1 MKSKHSFTLSQL
13 AELCGVELS
22 GDGSEQ
28 ISGIGTI
35 DGAKQGEITFLA
47 NSLYRDSLK
56 NTEASAV
63 ILSAEDQSFSP
74 THCLVSPNPYATYA
88 RIAQLLF
95 PFDEQLPSVH
105 PSAVIADN
113 VVLPQSVTIGAHVVI
128 ESGVRLGEGV
138 VINAGC
144 YIGQD
149 CIIGDNSFLYPHV
162 TLYHQT
168 QIGRHTIIHS
178 GVVIGSDGFGMAWDS
193 GKWIKIP
200 QIGQVIIG
208 DDVEIGANT
217 TIDRGAIDNTV
228 IEDGVK
234 LDNQIQI
241 AHNCHIGAHT
251 VIAGCTGVSGSTKI
265 GKYCRIG
272 GGVGIVGHLEICD
285 GVTVTGFTMIT
296 KSITEAG
303 VYSSGV
309 PAAQHKEWLETLVH
323 LRRLPEWAKRIKVLE
338 KVIKKE
344 E

>member
-128 ESGVRLGEGV
+128 ESGA
-138 VINAGC
+138 AGADGAGGA
-144 YIGQD
+144 GQPSVD
-149 CIIGDNSFLYPHV
+149 EEAPESQLRAAAARA
-162 TLYHQT
+162 L
-168 QIGRHTIIHS
+168 
-178 GVVIGSDGFGMAWDS
+178 
-193 GKWIKIP
+193 
-200 QIGQVIIG
+200 
-208 DDVEIGANT
+208 
-217 TIDRGAIDNTV
+217 
-228 IEDGVK
+228 
-234 LDNQIQI
+234 
-241 AHNCHIGAHT
+241 
-251 VIAGCTGVSGSTKI
+251 
-265 GKYCRIG
+265 
-272 GGVGIVGHLEICD
+272 GVGHGYHGETAVR
-285 GVTVTGFTMIT
+285 T
-296 KSITEAG
+296 
-303 VYSSGV
+303 SG
-309 PAAQHKEWLETLVH
+309 
-323 LRRLPEWAKRIKVLE
+323 RRPGGL
-338 KVIKKE
+338 
-344 E
+344 

>member
-13 AELCGVELS
+13 AELCDVELS
-22 GDGSEQ
+22 GNGSEL

-35 DGAKQGEITFLA
+35 GGAKKGEITFLA

-56 NTEASAV
+56 NTQASAV
-63 ILSAEDQSFSP
+63 ILSTVDQSFSP
-74 THCLVSPNPYATYA
+74 THCLISANPYATYA
-88 RIAQLLF
+88 KVAQLLF
-95 PFDEQLPSVH
+95 PFDEKPSRVH
-105 PSAVIADN
+105 SSAVVADD
-113 VVLPQSVTIGAHVVI
+113 VVLPQSISIGAHVVI

-138 VINAGC
+138 VIEAGC

-149 CIIGDNSFLYPHV
+149 CVIGNETYLYPHV

-168 QIGRHTIIHS
+168 QIGQRAIVHS
-178 GVVIGSDGFGMAWDS
+178 GVVVGSDGFGMAWDK

-217 TIDRGAIDNTV
+217 TIDRGAIDNTI

-241 AHNCHIGAHT
+241 AHNCHVGAHT

-265 GKYCRIG
+265 GKHCRIG

-296 KSITEAG
+296 KSITEPG

-309 PAAQHKEWLETLVH
+309 PGAQHKEWLETLVYLRH
-323 LRRLPEWAKRIKVLE
+323 LPDWAKRIKALE
-338 KVIKKE
+338 KVTKKE